1 MDVHKSMKI
10 ITQKPF
16 RLLADCEK
24 IYQFSQNL
32 SDEFICRK
40 IAKQTT
46 RHLAGLKVNIIEQ
59 IPEDKIIFI
68 IQIMQGLKGLDTD
81 EDMRQREEAFLHLE
95 KMRKKVP
102 DLDYDRE
109 LAEYREEKYGLA
121 NIG

>member
-1 MDVHKSMKI
+1 
-10 ITQKPF
+10 
-16 RLLADCEK
+16 
-24 IYQFSQNL
+24 
-32 SDEFICRK
+32 
-40 IAKQTT
+40 
-46 RHLAGLKVNIIEQ
+46 
-59 IPEDKIIFI
+59 
-68 IQIMQGLKGLDTD
+68 MQGLKGLDTD

>member
-1 MDVHKSMKI
+1 M
-10 ITQKPF
+10 TQIRQDAIK
-16 RLLADCEK
+16 LL
-24 IYQFSQNL
+24 
-32 SDEFICRK
+32 
-40 IAKQTT
+40 
-46 RHLAGLKVNIIEQ
+46 EQ

-68 IQIMQGLKGLDTD
+68 IQIMQRLKGLDTD

>member
-1 MDVHKSMKI
+1 M
-10 ITQKPF
+10 TQIRQEAVK
-16 RLLADCEK
+16 LL
-24 IYQFSQNL
+24 
-32 SDEFICRK
+32 
-40 IAKQTT
+40 
-46 RHLAGLKVNIIEQ
+46 EQ
-59 IPEDKIIFI
+59 IPEDKVIFI

>member
-1 MDVHKSMKI
+1 VFEM
-10 ITQKPF
+10 TQIRQDAIK
-16 RLLADCEK
+16 LL
-24 IYQFSQNL
+24 
-32 SDEFICRK
+32 
-40 IAKQTT
+40 
-46 RHLAGLKVNIIEQ
+46 EQ